1 MAIIERINQED
12 LIVYEIFKNPVL
24 FGEFMMNVDN
34 LEGDEEFELTIY
46 QKEFM
51 LDFGNYVSLTCARTV
66 GKTVAISLL
75 ILWALIFNI
84 FPNDYLIYTVPNK
97 VHLEPVFTN
106 LSRLLRSNSIL
117 KNFID
122 PKGGIN
128 NSDFSLKLLNNTKL
142 MCRIAG
148 QSGTGANVIGLHSPY
163 VLLDEAGYYPVA
175 TFNELQP
182 VMNTWERGFKLL
194 TSGVPTGV
202 RENNVLYHCDREN
215 NNYSKH
221 RVSAFQNPR
230 FLGKDKQR
238 AIEQYGGEDSDEYIH
253 SVLGQH
259 GKPIFSLF
267 DRSTFQIQPYP
278 IYKITVDG
286 IRESDNLADMMA
298 KIAMIPPIAND
309 RLDRIFGIDLGYCYS
324 SDTEVLTKRGWLKHQ
339 EMTTDD
345 IVACFD
351 TRTSKI
357 KWDHPL
363 YIWEQDYI
371 GEMLEITGKSTNFMV
386 SPEHSVWVRKL
397 KEDIPQTYEKLKA
410 KDLLLLKNNR
420 FRVRI
425 SPDRESIQGP
435 NMFEV
440 PYYYCDR
447 KDREIVNTNVSM
459 TDWVQFLGWFISEG
473 STTPDHGWEVSI
485 TQALGKYSE
494 KIDLVLS
501 RLPYT
506 VNRRVYTTQWGKEQV
521 VWRITCKEL
530 CEWLRDNC
538 GIGSKLKKIPEF
550 IFDCSTDDKE
560 IFLKTLLMGDGSR
573 VNCNRSPQYNSQS
586 ELLIDQV
593 QRLALMLGY
602 SSTKGQYKDMYR
614 TTIMKRIENELY
626 RDSSIKKVDYNG
638 KIYCL
643 KTKTGFYIT
652 RRKGKIVIAGN
663 TEPTAI
669 FIMFIDDLGRM
680 KFHAKIQL
688 SKVSY
693 PTQEKIIDILD
704 SRFNPSIIGMDK
716 GSAGIAVIQ
725 DLLELKDYAHKD
737 YKKKIVPIDF
747 SASMVLGLNTEG
759 EEIKSKTKPF
769 TVSVLQDYTNNG
781 RIIYTSTDMEMIVE
795 LERMTYTKTVSG
807 EIAYRT
813 LAVRGGKKG
822 DDHFTSALLCAATSY
837 YLMNEFSF
845 ARRARKKL
853 FRPSWI

>member
-1 MAIIERINQED
+1 MAIIERASQED
-12 LIVYEIFKNPVL
+12 LIVYELFKNPVL
-24 FGEFMMNVDN
+24 FGEFMMNIDN
-34 LEGDEEFELTIY
+34 LEGDDEFELTFY

-66 GKTVAISLL
+66 GKTVASSLL

-84 FPNDYLIYTVPNK
+84 FPNDYVIYTVPNK

-117 KNFID
+117 KKFID

-163 VLLDEAGYYPVA
+163 VILDEAGYYPVA

-182 VMNTWERGFKLL
+182 VMNTWERGYKMLV
-194 TSGVPTGV
+194 SGVPTGV

-230 FLGKDKQR
+230 FGGRDKQR
-238 AIEQYGGEDSDEYIH
+238 AIEQYGGEDTDEYIH

-278 IYKITVDG
+278 IYKITIDG
-286 IRESDNLADMMA
+286 ISESENIMNMMA
-298 KIAMIPPIAND
+298 KIAMIPPITND
-309 RLDRIFGIDLGYCYS
+309 RLDRIFGIDLGY
-324 SDTEVLTKRGWLKHQ
+324 
-339 EMTTDD
+339 
-345 IVACFD
+345 
-351 TRTSKI
+351 
-357 KWDHPL
+357 
-363 YIWEQDYI
+363 
-371 GEMLEITGKSTNFMV
+371 
-386 SPEHSVWVRKL
+386 
-397 KEDIPQTYEKLKA
+397 
-410 KDLLLLKNNR
+410 
-420 FRVRI
+420 
-425 SPDRESIQGP
+425 
-435 NMFEV
+435 
-440 PYYYCDR
+440 
-447 KDREIVNTNVSM
+447 
-459 TDWVQFLGWFISEG
+459 
-473 STTPDHGWEVSI
+473 
-485 TQALGKYSE
+485 TQ
-494 KIDLVLS
+494 
-501 RLPYT
+501 
-506 VNRRVYTTQWGKEQV
+506 
-521 VWRITCKEL
+521 
-530 CEWLRDNC
+530 
-538 GIGSKLKKIPEF
+538 
-550 IFDCSTDDKE
+550 
-560 IFLKTLLMGDGSR
+560 
-573 VNCNRSPQYNSQS
+573 
-586 ELLIDQV
+586 
-593 QRLALMLGY
+593 
-602 SSTKGQYKDMYR
+602 
-614 TTIMKRIENELY
+614 
-626 RDSSIKKVDYNG
+626 
-638 KIYCL
+638 
-643 KTKTGFYIT
+643 
-652 RRKGKIVIAGN
+652 
-663 TEPTAI
+663 PTAI
-669 FIMFIDDLGRM
+669 FIMLVDELGRL

-693 PTQEKIIDILD
+693 PVQEKIIDLLD

-716 GSAGIAVIQ
+716 GAAGISVIQ

-737 YKKKIVPIDF
+737 YKRKIVPIDF

-845 ARRARKKL
+845 ARRTRKKL
-853 FRPSWI
+853 FRPGWL